1 MILVVGERAQFDNN
15 DFLWKWLER
24 KIDDGQRGNIDK
36 KGSFLWNEHVRAFE
50 INENRK
56 IDFGDFQNF
65 QFF

>member
-1 MILVVGERAQFDNN
+1 MIFDGSGWNERSTTMAR
-15 DFLWKWLER
+15 EV
-24 KIDDGQRGNIDK
+24 DK
-36 KGSFLWNEHVRAFE
+36 KGYFLWNEHVRAFE